1 LLRASPVALNC
12 GIIVGGRRL
21 VGIAPV
27 HFNPWH
33 RRSPPAFV
41 HTWSDL
47 LLARIVTFV
56 IVYALILAATYVVD
70 SREKMPRQSGN
81 SLERSLPR

>member
-1 LLRASPVALNC
+1 MATEGWSALLQF
-12 GIIVGGRRL
+12 I
-21 VGIAPV
+21 
-27 HFNPWH
+27 FNPWH
-33 RRSPPAFV
+33 RRTPPALV
-41 HTWSDL
+41 DTWSDL

-70 SREKMPRQSGN
+70 SREKMARQNGN